1 MHTVAVVEDDPSV
14 LQGLNRLLSAQGF
27 RVQTFASAELFID
40 GIANCE
46 AECLILDVH
55 LGGISGIDLR
65 RQLTSLGSNLP
76 VIFMTAVDNEITR
89 QEALKAQ
96 TINNAYT
103 TFEEKT
109 KGSIEPGKFA
119 DLVVL
124 EQDIM
129 TTPEKSIE
137 SMKVLAT
144 MVGGKIVYQ
153 RQGFNLLAR

>member
-1 MHTVAVVEDDPSV
+1 M
-14 LQGLNRLLSAQGF
+14 GLLSF
-27 RVQTFASAELFID
+27 RDPQHHQRR
-40 GIANCE
+40 C
-46 AECLILDVH
+46 
-55 LGGISGIDLR
+55 SGPD
-65 RQLTSLGSNLP
+65 QK
-76 VIFMTAVDNEITR
+76 ITR

-124 EQDIM
+124 DEDIM
-129 TTPEKSIE
+129 TAPEKSIE
-137 SMKVLAT
+137 SMKVLMT

-153 RQGFNLLAR
+153 RQGFNLVSVAR

>member
-1 MHTVAVVEDDPSV
+1 MWGPKRAAWTTPLRTYLD
-14 LQGLNRLLSAQGF
+14 QGLVVSLG
-27 RVQTFASAELFID
+27 TDASVVPYPPLWVFYHFVTR
-40 GIANCE
+40 NT
-46 AECLILDVH
+46 
-55 LGGISGIDLR
+55 ISGGV
-65 RQLTSLGSNLP
+65 LGP
-76 VIFMTAVDNEITR
+76 DQKITR

-124 EQDIM
+124 DEDIM

-137 SMKVLAT
+137 SMKVLMT

-153 RQGFNLLAR
+153 RQGFNLVSVAR